1 MRTHPTPAGSVR
13 AVHRLVALSLG
24 GGDRFVAEM
33 QRAWDAGDAVLP
45 VDRRLPTAA
54 QQSLVE
60 RMGASYVVD
69 ATGRHRRR
77 GGWPV
82 EPDDAL
88 VMATSGSTGEPKGA
102 VLTHDAIAVNAM
114 ATSSFLEVDP
124 STDRWLACLP
134 LAHVGGLAV
143 VVRALLTDTPLEV
156 HDGFDADAV
165 AAAAERGTTL
175 TALVPTALQRIDAST
190 LRAILLGGSAMP
202 AERPPNTVA
211 TYGLTETFSGVVYEG
226 WPLHGVELRTV
237 DDEVQLR
244 CPMLLRCYRDGTDPR
259 TADGWFATG
268 DAGNVA
274 DDGRLSV
281 FGRVDDM
288 ITSGAE
294 KVWPVAVERI
304 LSQLASVAE
313 VAVVGRPDPEWGQAV
328 TAVVVPAEPASPPS
342 VDELRDAAK
351 SRLPAY
357 CAPRAIELV
366 EALPKTPLGKTQRW
380 RI

>member
-1 MRTHPTPAGSVR
+1 
-13 AVHRLVALSLG
+13 
-24 GGDRFVAEM
+24 M
-33 QRAWDAGDAVLP
+33 QRAWNAGDAVLP
-45 VDRRLPTAA
+45 VDQRLPLAA

-60 RMGASYVVD
+60 RMGASFVAD
-69 ATGRHRRR
+69 ADGRHRQR

-82 EPDDAL
+82 ESGDAL

-102 VLTHDAIAVNAM
+102 VLTHDAIAANAM
-114 ATSSFLEVDP
+114 ATSAFLEVDP

-134 LAHVGGLAV
+134 LGHVGGLAV

-156 HDGFDADAV
+156 HDGFDAAAV
-165 AAAAERGTTL
+165 DTAAVERATTL
-175 TALVPTALQRIDAST
+175 TSLVPTALQRIDASAF
-190 LRAILLGGSAMP
+190 RAILLGGSAMP
-202 AERPPNTVA
+202 AERPANTVA
-211 TYGLTETFSGVVYEG
+211 TYGLTETFGGVVYEG
-226 WPLHGVELRTV
+226 WPLRGVELRTV

-274 DDGRLSV
+274 HDGRLSV

-304 LSQLASVAE
+304 LSQHPGVAE

-328 TAVVVPAEPASPPS
+328 AAVVVPADPASPPS
-342 VDELRDAAK
+342 ADELRDAVK
-351 SRLPAY
+351 SQLPAY
-357 CAPRAIELV
+357 CAPRAIEFV
-366 EALPKTPLGKTQRW
+366 EALPKTSLGKIQRW

>member
-1 MRTHPTPAGSVR
+1 M
-13 AVHRLVALSLG
+13 
-24 GGDRFVAEM
+24 AEL

-45 VDRRLPTAA
+45 VDQRLPHGA
-54 QQSLVE
+54 QRSLVE
-60 RMGASYVVD
+60 RMGASFVAD
-69 ATGRHRRR
+69 AAGRHRQR

-82 EPDDAL
+82 EPGDAL

-102 VLTHDAIAVNAM
+102 VLTHEAIAANAM

-143 VVRALLTDTPLEV
+143 VVRALLTDTPLEM
-156 HDGFDADAV
+156 HDGFDAVAV
-165 AAAAERGTTL
+165 ANAAELGATL
-175 TALVPTALQRIDAST
+175 TSLVPTALARIDASAF
-190 LRAILLGGSAMP
+190 RAILLGGSAMP

-226 WPLHGVELRTV
+226 WPLHGVELRIAG
-237 DDEVQLR
+237 DEVQLR

-259 TADGWFATG
+259 TDDGWFSTG
-268 DAGNVA
+268 DAGSVA

-304 LSQLASVAE
+304 LAQHPGVAE

-328 TAVVVPAEPASPPS
+328 TAVMVPANPAVPPS
-342 VDELRDAAK
+342 LDELRDAVK
-351 SRLPAY
+351 SQLPAY
-357 CAPRAIELV
+357 CAPRTLELV
-366 EALPKTPLGKTQRW
+366 DTLPKTPLGKTQRW

>member
-1 MRTHPTPAGSVR
+1 M
-13 AVHRLVALSLG
+13 HRLVALSLG
-24 GGDRFVAEM
+24 GGDRFVSEL

-45 VDRRLPTAA
+45 VDQRLPTAA

-82 EPDDAL
+82 EPGDAA
-88 VMATSGSTGEPKGA
+88 VMVTSGSTGEPKGA
-102 VLTHDAIAVNAM
+102 VLTHDAIAANAM

-143 VVRALLTDTPLEV
+143 VVRALLTGTPLEV
-156 HDGFDADAV
+156 HDGFDAAAV
-165 AAAAERGTTL
+165 ADAARRGATL
-175 TALVPTALQRIDAST
+175 TSLVPTALQRTDAMAF
-190 LRAILLGGSAMP
+190 RAILIGGSAMP
-202 AERPPNTVA
+202 AERPQNTVA

-226 WPLHGVELRTV
+226 WPLRGVELRTV

-259 TADGWFATG
+259 TDDGWFNTG
-268 DAGNVA
+268 DAGAVA

-304 LSQLASVAE
+304 LAQHPGIAE
-313 VAVVGRPDPEWGQAV
+313 VAVVGRPDPEWGQTV
-328 TAVVVPAEPASPPS
+328 TAVMVPADPANPPT
-342 VDELRDAAK
+342 VDELRDAVK
-351 SRLPAY
+351 SQLPAY
-357 CAPRAIELV
+357 CAPQAIELV
-366 EALPKTPLGKTQRW
+366 DKLPKTPLGKTQRW
-380 RI
+380 GI